1 VRIADTIL
9 RGGHIS
15 EQALVDAWQTGVR
28 PAHLDHCEICADRA
42 IDLARWLAQTRQLG
56 LESAD
61 AVFTPERLAAQQ
73 SQILRKL
80 EQLDRPS
87 KLLSFPRATAPLQIA
102 DTQMPV
108 RHSTA
113 PWIAVAAACLMLGVV
128 AGRLSVWTP
137 APPKQA
143 AQQSPAIV
151 VPPATAPS
159 EPTEFLGE
167 ITRPELNSLSALET
181 LTPQVGVVARASD
194 GPRR

>member
-1 VRIADTIL
+1 MRIADTLL
-9 RGGHIS
+9 RGGHLS
-15 EQALVDAWQTGVR
+15 EQALVDAWQEGER
-28 PAHLDHCEICADRA
+28 PAHLDQCDICADRA
-42 IDLARWLAQTRQLG
+42 IDLARWLDDTRQLG
-56 LESAD
+56 IESAD
-61 AVFTPERLAAQQ
+61 SVFTPERLAAQQ
-73 SQILRKL
+73 SQIMRKL

-87 KLLSFPRATAPLQIA
+87 RLLSFPRVAAQMQIA

-137 APPKQA
+137 SAPAAQA
-143 AQQSPAIV
+143 AQQ
-151 VPPATAPS
+151 PATITPQPAP
-159 EPTEFLGE
+159 EPAEFLGE
-167 ITRPELNSLSALET
+167 ISRPEINSLSALET